1 MTLDP
6 AAQQRY
12 QRLETQIAAL
22 DTALGGEGVPMTT
35 EELRDLLGAII
46 HGHSHRDRTDWDL
59 NLAMIGVEKH
69 VELRIQDFLAK
80 QAQEQTSPSK
90 GDQVT

>member
-1 MTLDP
+1 MSIDS
-6 AAQQRY
+6 A
-12 QRLETQIAAL
+12 AAL
-22 DTALGGEGVPMTT
+22 RYRQLEAQLAALPGGDVPMTT

-46 HGHSHRDRTDWDL
+46 HGHSRKDTTDWDL
-59 NLAMIGVEKH
+59 NLAMIGVEAH

>member
-12 QRLETQIAAL
+12 QRLEAQIAAL
-22 DTALGGEGVPMTT
+22 PGEDVLMTT

-59 NLAMIGVEKH
+59 NLAMIGVERH
-69 VELRIQDFLAK
+69 VELRIQDVLAK

>member
-12 QRLETQIAAL
+12 QRLEAQIA
-22 DTALGGEGVPMTT
+22 TLGGEDVPMTT

-46 HGHSHRDRTDWDL
+46 HGHSHRDRTDFDL
-59 NLAMIGVEKH
+59 NLAMIGVERH

>member
-1 MTLDP
+1 MSLDQ
-6 AAQQRY
+6 AAMLRY
-12 QRLETQIAAL
+12 QKLEAQIAAL
-22 DTALGGEGVPMTT
+22 GGDNVPMTT

-46 HGHSHRDRTDWDL
+46 HGHSRKDSTDWDL
-59 NLAMIGVEKH
+59 NLAMIGVERH
-69 VELRIQDFLAK
+69 VAYRIEAFLAE

>member
-1 MTLDP
+1 MSLDH
-6 AAQQRY
+6 AAMLRY
-12 QRLETQIAAL
+12 QKLKAQIAAL
-22 DTALGGEGVPMTT
+22 SDGVDGPMTT

-46 HGHSHRDRTDWDL
+46 HGHSRKDSTDWDL

-69 VELRIQDFLAK
+69 VAYRIEAFLAG

>member
-1 MTLDP
+1 MSLDR
-6 AAQQRY
+6 ATKLRY
-12 QRLETQIAAL
+12 QKLEAQIAAL
-22 DTALGGEGVPMTT
+22 GGNDVPMTT

-46 HGHSHRDRTDWDL
+46 HGHSRKDSTDWDL

-80 QAQEQTSPSK
+80 QAQGQTSPSK